1 MRLSLSLAIFRIQ
14 FIFKNLKTKQ
24 RQSFS
29 GGCETFWCELR
40 ARVMATLFLSARRG
54 KKWARTGR
62 PVQCGQAR
70 QARGGGVNDWDWR
83 ETGRGRAERHSVN
96 IIYYAYTLAR
106 HTGADSTSGHTPE
119 PAKLASPGGE
129 MIIFAR
135 RCLLLTVSQIFRL
148 QIEVQPM
155 VQSGLS
161 RQQSACAAQT

>member
-1 MRLSLSLAIFRIQ
+1 MSPD
-14 FIFKNLKTKQ
+14 
-24 RQSFS
+24 
-29 GGCETFWCELR
+29 
-40 ARVMATLFLSARRG
+40 
-54 KKWARTGR
+54 WAACAVW
-62 PVQCGQAR
+62 PGQAG
-70 QARGGGVNDWDWR
+70 QASERGGGVNDWDWR
-83 ETGRGRAERHSVN
+83 ETGRGRGRAERHSVN